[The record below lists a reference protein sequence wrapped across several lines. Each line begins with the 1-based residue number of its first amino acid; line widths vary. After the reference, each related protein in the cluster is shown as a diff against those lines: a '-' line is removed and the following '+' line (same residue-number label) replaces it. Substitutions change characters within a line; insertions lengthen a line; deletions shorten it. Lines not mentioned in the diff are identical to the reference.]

1 MTTTGTIIV
10 LALLIT
16 GVATATVY
24 AVPVLQQAY
33 AAGTQSGDR
42 MQSQDHLRLQDGT
55 LSGEMA
61 QTQLRRQL
69 SECTQTCDCTCEGP
83 CDCNQSDSAPA
94 TGSAYQ
100 NHVSLQT
107 CLRTQHRS
115 QLGGLK

>member
-16 GVATATVY
+16 GVATATIY

-33 AAGTQSGDR
+33 AAGTQNGDR
-42 MQSQDHLRLQDGT
+42 MQSQDHLRLQDCA
-55 LSGEMA
+55 LNGETT
-61 QTQLRRQL
+61 QTQLKLQL
-69 SECTQTCDCTCEGP
+69 RDCDCTCEGP

-100 NHVSLQT
+100 SHTSIQT
-107 CLRTQHRS
+107 CLRTQNRN
-115 QLGGLK
+115 QLGRAK